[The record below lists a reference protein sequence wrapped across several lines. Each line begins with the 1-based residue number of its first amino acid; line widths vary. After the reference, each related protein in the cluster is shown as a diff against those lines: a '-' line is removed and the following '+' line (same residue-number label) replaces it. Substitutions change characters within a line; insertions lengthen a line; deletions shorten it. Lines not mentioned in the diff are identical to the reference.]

1 MWNNHCCQ
9 RQLWRRF
16 FFRVLTVSAISLGLN
31 YAGAQQTPSKR
42 NDLLTDERFAP
53 GQVLSEGKNSAPVGP
68 LKAKTYRLEKVKLAK
83 PFESVG
89 PNGTKRRLE
98 SAFRVKVTLDSPP
111 NNDYF
116 IWIDD
121 VPWRAYTS
129 GYERLTGENSISLLL
144 FSPTVPFD
152 NGSTVAI
159 STYSRKFD
167 LTTLPEKLVVPADV
181 RAKPVADDSRMH
193 IKSIR
198 SALII
203 SGTKRR
209 PVVWITIS
217 SPITFPIMNSA
228 PTLEIWDKVFLGGT
242 SGNEASFMM
251 GAEEFAQLKDG
262 AQVILNGPISGA
274 VGRLNKTMLDR

>member
-1 MWNNHCCQ
+1 MQ
-9 RQLWRRF
+9 IGI
-16 FFRVLTVSAISLGLN
+16 RVGENVWALSLGVLLVLCV
-31 YAGAQQTPSKR
+31 AVTSGSAQQTRSS
-42 NDLLTDERFAP
+42 TDEHLAP
-53 GQVLSEGKNSAPVGP
+53 GEVLSAGNNTKPVGP

-83 PFESVG
+83 PFETVDTD
-89 PNGTKRRLE
+89 GTKHRLE
-98 SAFRVKVTLDSPP
+98 SAFRLTVILDSPP
-111 NNDYF
+111 NADYF

-121 VPWRAYTS
+121 VPWRAYSS
-129 GYERLTGENSISLLL
+129 GDERLTGENSISLLR
-144 FSPTVPFD
+144 FAPTVPFG
-152 NGSTVAI
+152 NGSTLAI
-159 STYSRKFD
+159 SISGRKFD
-167 LTTLPEKLVVPADV
+167 LTTLPEKLIVPPEV
-181 RAKPVADDSRMH
+181 RAMPVPDDSRMH

-209 PVVWITIS
+209 PVVWVTIS